1 MMQLKEDILS
11 KFWQP
16 LDWILIDQT
25 LGFENIQAHLNQ
37 WKEDFFFFF
46 LSLFNSSY
54 INHREQKLLS
64 ILNKVNWLPW
74 FSCLT
79 CITSTK
85 HIINLNSWGLERL
98 QSCTLQ
104 INILNLANLFNPWVQ
119 KGNIDNEAA
128 PILMI
133 KIENRVYQPSASL
146 RWSNL
151 QRRYLDLLRGSG
163 YKHRWSV
170 WEGSKY
176 KGFRPPENDG
186 SH

>member
-1 MMQLKEDILS
+1 MTAFRLN
-11 KFWQP
+11 
-16 LDWILIDQT
+16 IDRS
-25 LGFENIQAHLNQ
+25 NIRFRKHSSASQSM
-37 WKEDFFFFF
+37 KRGFFFFF
-46 LSLFNSSY
+46 FYRYLIVVSSIIVNRNS
-54 INHREQKLLS
+54 LS
-64 ILNKVNWLPW
+64 ILNKLNWLPW
-74 FSCLT
+74 FSYLT

-170 WEGSKY
+170 CEGSKY
-176 KGFRPPENDG
+176 KGFRPSENGG

>member
-25 LGFENIQAHLNQ
+25 LGFENIRAHLNR
-37 WKEDFFFFF
+37 WKEDFFYRY
-46 LSLFNSSY
+46 LIVVSSWT
-54 INHREQKLLS
+54 ETLS
-64 ILNKVNWLPW
+64 ILTKVNWLPW
-74 FSCLT
+74 FSYLT
-79 CITSTK
+79 CITSIK
-85 HIINLNSWGLERL
+85 HIINLNSWGLGRL

-119 KGNIDNEAA
+119 KDSIDDEAA

-146 RWSNL
+146 SWSNL
-151 QRRYLDLLRGSG
+151 QRGSLDLLRGSG

-170 WEGSKY
+170 CEGSKY
-176 KGFRPPENDG
+176 EGSPENDG